1 MFLWENPPTSLV
13 TEIPVEP
20 PTFDYTPSE
29 GESFLRMIVSGCLFA
44 LHSHIG
50 EVELVRPIGGGVI

>member
-29 GESFLRMIVSGCLFA
+29 GESFLRMIVPVAYLRSTV
-44 LHSHIG
+44 I
-50 EVELVRPIGGGVI
+50 LVRLNW